1 MAVSLWTWARVG
13 REHRILGSRRRSRH
27 LRCVHEE
34 CRRGRSRVGVS
45 PVQVVDMQRV
55 QVGALTA
62 AAYAQSRR
70 RRSCPVS
77 LQNCGTM
84 RLAVAGGGGGKA
96 AKAASVLETQTETQ
110 AEKVW
115 QARLKAGEC
124 LVCCGHWHG
133 LGVAG
138 ARTGSASAGGA
149 GTGAS
154 GSKSGSGSG
163 SNGGSGSLPCACA
176 CAHTRDLSRKKP
188 PSTSRNSSPAS
199 TGRPHLDLGQAH
211 DATCYTWTWACS
223 GL

>member
-1 MAVSLWTWARVG
+1 MSLWTWARVD
-13 REHRILGSRRRSRH
+13 REYRILRSRRRSRH
-27 LRCVHEE
+27 LRRVHEE
-34 CRRGRSRVGVS
+34 CRRGGSRLGVS

-84 RLAVAGGGGGKA
+84 RRAVAGGGGGKA
-96 AKAASVLETQTETQ
+96 AKAASVLAETQTETQ

-163 SNGGSGSLPCACA
+163 SNGGSGGGGRGSGRGSG
-176 CAHTRDLSRKKP
+176 RDGGNGRGGGSGGGGVELQQAPSIADGVVVFSRYCKHKGV
-188 PSTSRNSSPAS
+188 R
-199 TGRPHLDLGQAH
+199 L
-211 DATCYTWTWACS
+211 
-223 GL
+223 